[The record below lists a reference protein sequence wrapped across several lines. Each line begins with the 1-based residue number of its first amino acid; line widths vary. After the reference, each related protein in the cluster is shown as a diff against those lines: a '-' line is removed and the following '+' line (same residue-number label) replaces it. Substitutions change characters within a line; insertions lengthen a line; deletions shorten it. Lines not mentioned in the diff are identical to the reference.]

1 MYSQY
6 ENLNIL
12 VNVGKPNCRRTME
25 GFLVF
30 KWTHK
35 SPSTPESI
43 NIADLADFM
52 FENTLTFFYKNLFS
66 KSIEAAGNL
75 LMLQQLTIKLAG
87 GGGRFVEPPSF
98 VFFGLKFLPLDQLP
112 NAFAQLFLDN
122 EYIF

>member
-87 GGGRFVEPPSF
+87 GGGAVR
-98 VFFGLKFLPLDQLP
+98 
-112 NAFAQLFLDN
+112 
-122 EYIF
+122 